1 MVAIS
6 AGSAI
11 LHSMLKNKGT
21 EMKYE
26 TELLVK
32 GVSLI
37 TLGLV
42 VAAIGLAIEWSNF
55 QECRNHGFSL
65 LYCLFR

>member
-1 MVAIS
+1 
-6 AGSAI
+6 
-11 LHSMLKNKGT
+11 
-21 EMKYE
+21 MKYE